1 MRSSMVFPPPRR
13 LGGHGAEA
21 HSGLSDDGCSA
32 ATCGRAR
39 PFEALGSATQI
50 PLDVEQ
56 HSLPEPFSFAA
67 LGARA
72 EPVDSST
79 PTPATGCDFKIM
91 SAVAVHTE
99 MCTCW
104 AQGVPTGPRVPA
116 PASASSAAS
125 AWDWRAS
132 PALLRLVWRPSGGI
146 SHCRQRRHQPLQ
158 AQRCEGLAEWVPTV
172 T

>member
-116 PASASSAAS
+116 PASPCLPVEPSCTPVVSPFTVRGRSPENHERHMALVAPRH
-125 AWDWRAS
+125 WTPFVRAIANGAYRT
-132 PALLRLVWRPSGGI
+132 P
-146 SHCRQRRHQPLQ
+146 
-158 AQRCEGLAEWVPTV
+158 
-172 T
+172 